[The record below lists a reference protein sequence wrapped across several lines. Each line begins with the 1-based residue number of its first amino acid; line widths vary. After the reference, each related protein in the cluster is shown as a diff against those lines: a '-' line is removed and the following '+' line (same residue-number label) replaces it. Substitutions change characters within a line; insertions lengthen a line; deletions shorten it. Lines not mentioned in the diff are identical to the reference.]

1 MDGSVHFRPSSR
13 PLGALFEEDF
23 DQPERVA
30 EPDAIEPVYSAADLT
45 NLSEAAWREGNAAGQ
60 QEAAASDAA
69 TTRRAIESLA
79 AQCTD
84 ARDAATAR
92 AEQTADAI
100 ARLLLDSLAAAFPV
114 LCACYG
120 EAEVQAIVRSVL
132 PALTQ
137 EQVVTVRTNRLT
149 APALVREIGRLDPAL
164 AARVQIVEC
173 DAMTPGDVKIDWHN
187 GRAIR
192 DATALWEQ
200 VAAVL
205 APAGLLRT
213 DVVFNREETVNGD

>member
-1 MDGSVHFRPSSR
+1 MDGSLHFGASSQSV
-13 PLGALFEEDF
+13 GALFEEDF
-23 DQPERVA
+23 DQPERLA
-30 EPDAIEPVYSAADLT
+30 EPDAIEPVYSAAE
-45 NLSEAAWREGNAAGQ
+45 LSSLREAAWREGNAAGQ

-69 TTRRAIESLA
+69 ATRRAVESMA

-100 ARLLLDSLAAAFPV
+100 ARLLLDSLAAAFPM

-137 EQVVTVRTNRLT
+137 EQAVTVRTNRLT
-149 APALVREIGRLDPAL
+149 APSLVREIGRLDPAF